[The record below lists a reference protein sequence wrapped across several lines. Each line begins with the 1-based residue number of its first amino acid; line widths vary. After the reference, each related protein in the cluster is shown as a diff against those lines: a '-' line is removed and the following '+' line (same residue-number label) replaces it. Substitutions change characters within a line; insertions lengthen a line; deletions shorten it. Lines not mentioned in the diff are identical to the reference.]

1 MPKLTRNFLK
11 GHMNKD
17 LDERLVPKGEYR
29 DAQNIQISTSE
40 GSDVGAVENM
50 LSNVK
55 QITKVVGGDVWDTRF
70 GLTSPI
76 VIGAERDTENN
87 KIYWFIT
94 SSASNV
100 DAILEYDEATKVI
113 APIIV
118 DARTS
123 GAVLNFNSDYLIT
136 GINIIDGL
144 LFFTDDLNEPR
155 VINIAD
161 FKTATAAVIG
171 TDTTFVGNTT
181 EIYSREFLASDIT
194 VIKKKPNTAPSVT
207 ALSTSRSGSS
217 VGLGLNTVTATY
229 DFTELFNGESVP
241 LEVGSS
247 VTFTVSSAP
256 NWLVN
261 DFIVLT
267 ASDTN
272 DNNFEEEYQVRI
284 KLTAT
289 PTSTSIQGNI
299 QSISSDLK
307 PIAYEWT
314 CVLEEEKPMFEF
326 EFPRFAYRWK
336 YYNNEYSAFS
346 PWTQAVFVPANYNYN
361 AFIGENKSMSNNLR
375 KLTLNNFETPPANVE
390 RVEILYKDSNNT
402 EVYKVD
408 DIAAST
414 STFSITSELIY
425 HVINSNQSIRP
436 YDNVPIKAKAQEVI
450 GNRVVYGNYVQNYD
464 VPADTGIFDVTLF
477 SQNITNVKS
486 PNESIKTDRTYQIGI
501 VYLDEFGRETPVFT
515 GKEATLTIPKKHAP
529 QKNQIQVDFTLDG
542 SAPPFATHFKY
553 YIKDNSSE
561 YYNLPLDRFYAAED
575 GNVWLSIP
583 SSDRNK
589 LIEGDILSLKKKHN
603 SNSAASENAK
613 YKILDISN
621 EAPRYIRTK
630 RTQVSFSG
638 ITKGTDADAPAAGK
652 KRIVFVGPDKSQ
664 SEDFM
669 SGFKTGRYV
678 RFQSADGT
686 SHTDFYEIQSGGF
699 LNNSDDNYEIILDKK
714 ISDDDGNVFPSGS
727 GAIFGCEI
735 WDFINKNLSEYEGRF
750 FVKIERNVTFDE
762 NIIYNFTNDPEDYEF
777 VGGGRKIDAGN
788 TATDDPD
795 TGTQGAAPP
804 GLWFWDEHPNA
815 DIDSSLNF
823 NQFSKP
829 TLYSKKFGV
838 KHVPYNATDGFSS
851 ASNFV
856 SDLAAGDIVQFKDSV
871 SGLYGKIY
879 EVESVSKG
887 TYDRNYQTSDG
898 TSTDDDLG
906 YYMNITLATEFSDI
920 DFDVDQVRMVA
931 RKRLLL
937 TPFDENT
944 KVLPSSNPAIFE
956 TEPIE
961 KADLNLYYEAT
972 DAIPIANIETNQFL
986 NYFNCISFGNG
997 VESNRIKDAFNAKTI
1012 SKGVKVSA
1020 TLDEPYQQERRKSGL
1035 IYSGIYNT
1043 LSGVN
1048 ETNQFIA
1055 GLKIT
1060 KDLNPVYG
1068 SIQKLSARGAAARGD
1083 LVVLCEDKVFKILA
1097 NKDALF
1103 NADGNANLTASTN
1116 VLGQAIP
1123 FAGEYGISTQ
1133 PESFASFGF
1142 RSYFCD
1148 RKRRAVLRLSADG
1161 LTVISDKGL
1170 KDYFRDEWTAQVS
1183 NKIFGGYD
1191 EYTNTYHAK
1200 VQGEQVLFSE
1210 TVNGWVTRTSWVPQ
1224 YSGISLNNIYY
1235 TFKNGELYSH
1245 NGTSRNTIYDI
1256 QESSS
1261 ITAVLND
1268 MPTAIKNFKTLE
1280 YQGDAEWTA
1289 EIITDQEKGTS
1300 ALTFIERENLYQN
1313 YIKGTDDTWDNNLGA
1328 GNIDFKSLSI
1338 LGIGRIAQEVEITGV
1353 TDIFNYE
1360 IDIDNAISIGDRL
1373 FYQDGNTI
1381 KEIGTISG
1389 IELNTSPKT
1398 IRITNAVLQVG
1409 TLINTSAFTFVS
1421 KNQTVNTSGL
1431 IGYYADVKFSTGNA
1445 NQRMELFGIGSEVF
1459 ISSE

>member
-1 MPKLTRNFLK
+1 
-11 GHMNKD
+11 MNKD
-17 LDERLVPKGEYR
+17 LDERMVPKGEYR

-40 GSDVGAVENM
+40 GSDVGAIEAM
-50 LSNVK
+50 LGN
-55 QITKVVGGDVWDTRF
+55 TKIANAPGGQTWVDNF
-70 GLTSPI
+70 GLTSPK
-76 VIGAERDTENN
+76 VIGADRDTENN

-100 DAILEYDEATKVI
+100 DAILEYDEAAEIISPVI
-113 APIIV
+113 I
-118 DARTS
+118 DARSS
-123 GAVLNFNSDYLIT
+123 GSVLNFNINYLIT

-144 LFFTDDLNEPR
+144 LFFTDDLNEPK
-155 VINIAD
+155 VINISD
-161 FKTATAAVIG
+161 FKTATAAVVG
-171 TDTTFVGNTT
+171 ADTTFSGNTT
-181 EIYSREFLASDIT
+181 EIYNREFLASDIT
-194 VIKKKPNTAPSVT
+194 VIKKKPNTAPVVT
-207 ALSTSRSGSS
+207 TSSTSRSGST
-217 VGLGLNTVTATY
+217 VGLGLNTVTT
-229 DFTELFNGESVP
+229 DKNFTEEYPTSSGIYVP
-241 LEVGSS
+241 VEVGSS
-247 VTFTVSSAP
+247 VNFIVSSTP
-256 NWLVN
+256 NWLSG
-261 DFIVLT
+261 DFVVLS
-267 ASDTN
+267 ASETN

-289 PTSTSIQGNI
+289 PTSTSIDGEI

-361 AFIGENKSMSNNLR
+361 AFIGENKGMSNNLR
-375 KLTLNNFETPPANVE
+375 KLTLNSFETPPANVE
-390 RVEILYKDSNNT
+390 RVEILYKDSNST

-408 DIAAST
+408 DIAADV

-436 YDNVPIKAKAQEVI
+436 YDNAPIKAKAQEVI
-450 GNRVVYGNYVQNYD
+450 GNRIVYGNYVQNYD
-464 VPADTGIFDVTLF
+464 VSADVGIFDVSLF
-477 SQNITNVKS
+477 SQNITSIKS
-486 PNESIKTDRTYQIGI
+486 PNESIKTDRTYQVGI
-501 VYLDEFGRETPVFT
+501 VYLDKFGRETPVFT
-515 GKEATLTIPKKHAP
+515 GKEATVTIPKKHAS
-529 QKNQIQVDFTLDG
+529 QKNQIQIDYTLDG
-542 SAPPFATHFKY
+542 AAPSFATHFKY

-575 GNVWLSIP
+575 GNIWLSIP

-589 LIEGDILSLKKKHN
+589 VIEGDILSLKKKHN
-603 SNSAASENAK
+603 SDSAAGENAK

-638 ITKGTDADAPAAGK
+638 ITKGSDADAPAAGK

-678 RFQSADGT
+678 RFQSDDGT

-699 LNNSDDNYEIILDKK
+699 LNNSADNYEIILDRK
-714 ISDDDGNVFPSGS
+714 ISNDDGNIFPSGAS
-727 GAIFGCEI
+727 TIFGCEI
-735 WDFINKNLSEYEGRF
+735 WDFVNKNLSEYDGRF

-777 VGGGRKIDAGN
+777 VGAGKKIDAGD

-795 TGTQGAAPP
+795 TGTDGAAPA

-815 DIDSSLNF
+815 DINSSLNF
-823 NQFSKP
+823 NTFSKP
-829 TLYSKKFGV
+829 ALYSKKFGV
-838 KHVPYNATDGFSS
+838 KHAPYDDTAANPFSS
-851 ASNFV
+851 GSNFV
-856 SDLAAGDIVQFKDSV
+856 SQLAAGDIVQFKDSV
-871 SGLYGKIY
+871 SGLYGKVY

-920 DFDVDQVRMVA
+920 DFDTDQVRIVA

-944 KVLPSSNPAIFE
+944 EVLPSSNPAIFE

-997 VESNRIKDAFNAKTI
+997 VESNRIRDTFNAKTI
-1012 SKGVKVSA
+1012 GKGVKVSA
-1020 TLDEPYQQERRKSGL
+1020 TLDEPYQQERRKAGL

-1043 LSGVN
+1043 LSGIN

-1060 KDLNPVYG
+1060 KDLNPIHG

-1083 LVVLCEDKVFKILA
+1083 LVVLCEDKVFKVLA

-1103 NADGNANLTASTN
+1103 NADGNANLTATKN

-1133 PESFASFGF
+1133 PESFASYGF

-1148 RKRRAVLRLSADG
+1148 RNRGAVLRLSADG

-1170 KDYFRDEWTAQVS
+1170 KDYFRDSWAAQL
-1183 NKIFGGYD
+1183 NKKVFGSYD
-1191 EYTNTYHAK
+1191 EYTGTYHAR
-1200 VQGEQVLFSE
+1200 VQNQQVLFSE
-1210 TVNGWVTRTSWVPQ
+1210 SVNGWVTRVSWLPD
-1224 YSGISLNNIYY
+1224 YSGISLNNNYY
-1235 TFKNGELYSH
+1235 TFKNGELYIH
-1245 NGTSRNTIYDI
+1245 NNAIRNNVYGTQQSATV
-1256 QESSS
+1256 
-1261 ITAVLND
+1261 TAVLND
-1268 MPTAIKNFKTLE
+1268 APTAIKNFKTLE
-1280 YQGDAEWTA
+1280 YQGDADWTA
-1289 EIITDQEKGTS
+1289 TLNTDQEKGL
-1300 ALTFIERENLYQN
+1300 ANLANFVKREGLYQT
-1313 YIKGTDDTWDNNLGA
+1313 YIQGVENTWDEDTQSGD
-1328 GNIDFKSLSI
+1328 IDFYSLSI
-1338 LGIGRIAQEVEITGV
+1338 LGIGEHSGADVTTIAGNNTVEFT
-1353 TDIFNYE
+1353 
-1360 IDIDNAISIGDRL
+1360 IDIDPAISIGDKL
-1373 FYQDGNTI
+1373 YVQDGNIIVNLGDITAI
-1381 KEIGTISG
+1381 NRSS
-1389 IELNTSPKT
+1389 SPKT
-1398 IRITNAVLQVG
+1398 IVSNIQQLPPSGASTITRGDFIFA
-1409 TLINTSAFTFVS
+1409 A
-1421 KNQTVNTSGL
+1421 KDKRVNTSGI
-1431 IGYYADVKFSTGNA
+1431 IGYYADVTFTNTSSDKS
-1445 NQRMELFGIGSEVF
+1445 ELFGIGSEVF